1 LRISKRYSIRF
12 GKLNTYPQP
21 CPRLKGLQLL
31 SGDNVKIL
39 IVGANGLLGS
49 GAVAALSKGNEIIQ
63 ASRSGDVS
71 VDLTDPASI
80 AAMYEKVGKVD
91 AVISATGK
99 VPFKTLSELTLADYQ
114 SGINDKVLGQVELV
128 RQGLNYVND
137 NGSFT
142 LTTGI
147 LERAAIPTGVV
158 ASLSNG
164 ALESFVMAAAIEM
177 PRGIRI
183 NVVSPS
189 VLVEATGYHPY
200 FIGFEQVTLKA
211 CGKAY
216 AKSVNGKKNGHVYK
230 VG

>member
-1 LRISKRYSIRF
+1 M
-12 GKLNTYPQP
+12 
-21 CPRLKGLQLL
+21 
-31 SGDNVKIL
+31 KIL

-49 GAVAALSKGNEIIQ
+49 GAVAALAKDNEIIQ
-63 ASRSGDVS
+63 ASRTGDVA
-71 VDLTDPASI
+71 VDLTDPSSI

-99 VPFKTLSELTLADYQ
+99 VPFKSITELTLADYQ

-128 RQGLNYVND
+128 RQGLDYVND
-137 NGSFT
+137 GGSFT

-147 LERAAIPTGVV
+147 LERAAIPTGAV

-177 PRGIRI
+177 PRNIRI

-200 FIGFEQVTLKA
+200 FVGFEQVTLKA

-216 AKSVNGKKNGHVYK
+216 AKSVNGKKNGHTYK

>member
-1 LRISKRYSIRF
+1 
-12 GKLNTYPQP
+12 
-21 CPRLKGLQLL
+21 
-31 SGDNVKIL
+31 VKIL

-49 GAVAALSKGNEIIQ
+49 GAVAALAKDNEIIQ
-63 ASRSGDVS
+63 ASRTGDVA
-71 VDLTDPASI
+71 VDLTDPSSI

-99 VPFKTLSELTLADYQ
+99 VPFKSITELTLADYQ

-128 RQGLNYVND
+128 RQGLDYVND
-137 NGSFT
+137 GGSFT

-147 LERAAIPTGVV
+147 LERAAIPTGAV

-177 PRGIRI
+177 PRNIRI

-200 FIGFEQVTLKA
+200 FVSFEQVTLKA

-216 AKSVNGKKNGHVYK
+216 AKSVNGKKNGHTYK

>member
-1 LRISKRYSIRF
+1 M
-12 GKLNTYPQP
+12 
-21 CPRLKGLQLL
+21 
-31 SGDNVKIL
+31 KIL

-49 GAVAALSKGNEIIQ
+49 GAVAALSEGNEIIQ

-71 VDLTDPASI
+71 VDLTDPNSI

-91 AVISATGK
+91 AVIAATGV
-99 VPFKTLSELTLADYQ
+99 VPFKTLTELKLADYHA
-114 SGINDKVLGQVELV
+114 GINDKVLGQVELV
-128 RQGLNYVND
+128 RQGLEYVTD
-137 NGSFT
+137 GGSFT

-147 LERAAIPTGVV
+147 TERAPIPTGAV
-158 ASLSNG
+158 ASLANG
-164 ALESFVMAAAIEM
+164 ALESFVLAAATEM
-177 PRGIRI
+177 PRGMRI

-216 AKSVNGKKNGHVYK
+216 AKSVNGKKNGHTYK

>member
-1 LRISKRYSIRF
+1 M
-12 GKLNTYPQP
+12 
-21 CPRLKGLQLL
+21 
-31 SGDNVKIL
+31 KIL

-71 VDLTDPASI
+71 VDLTDPNSI
-80 AAMYEKVGKVD
+80 AAMYEQVGKVD
-91 AVISATGK
+91 AVISATGV
-99 VPFKTLSELTLADYQ
+99 VPFKILTELTLDDYHA
-114 SGINDKVLGQVELV
+114 GINDKVLGQVELV
-128 RQGLNYVND
+128 RQGLEYVTD
-137 NGSFT
+137 GGSFT

-147 LERAAIPTGVV
+147 TERAPIPTGAV
-158 ASLSNG
+158 ASLANG
-164 ALESFVMAAAIEM
+164 ALESFVLAAATEM
-177 PRGIRI
+177 PRGMRI

-216 AKSVNGKKNGHVYK
+216 AKSVNGKKNGHTYK

>member
-1 LRISKRYSIRF
+1 M
-12 GKLNTYPQP
+12 
-21 CPRLKGLQLL
+21 
-31 SGDNVKIL
+31 KIL

-49 GAVAALSKGNEIIQ
+49 GAVAALSEGNEIIQ
-63 ASRSGDVS
+63 ASRTGDIA
-71 VDLTDPASI
+71 VDLTDPSSI
-80 AAMYEKVGKVD
+80 AAMYQKVGKVD

-99 VPFKTLSELTLADYQ
+99 VPFKSITELTLADYQ

-128 RQGLNYVND
+128 RQGLDYVND
-137 NGSFT
+137 GGSFT

-147 LERAAIPTGVV
+147 LEREPIPTGAV

-164 ALESFVMAAAIEM
+164 ALESFAMAAAIEM
-177 PRGIRI
+177 PRNIRI

-200 FIGFEQVTLKA
+200 FVGFEQVTLKA

-216 AKSVNGKKNGHVYK
+216 AKSVNGKKTGHIYK

>member
-1 LRISKRYSIRF
+1 M
-12 GKLNTYPQP
+12 
-21 CPRLKGLQLL
+21 
-31 SGDNVKIL
+31 KIL

-71 VDLTDPASI
+71 VDLTDPNSI
-80 AAMYEKVGKVD
+80 AAMYEQVGKVD
-91 AVISATGK
+91 AVISATGV
-99 VPFKTLSELTLADYQ
+99 VPFKILTELTLDDYHA
-114 SGINDKVLGQVELV
+114 GINDKVLGQVELV
-128 RQGLNYVND
+128 RQGLEFVTD
-137 NGSFT
+137 GGSFT

-147 LERAAIPTGVV
+147 TERAPIPTGAV
-158 ASLSNG
+158 ASLANG
-164 ALESFVMAAAIEM
+164 ALESFVLAAATEM
-177 PRGIRI
+177 PRGMRI

-216 AKSVNGKKNGHVYK
+216 AKSVNGKKNGHTYK

>member
-1 LRISKRYSIRF
+1 M
-12 GKLNTYPQP
+12 
-21 CPRLKGLQLL
+21 
-31 SGDNVKIL
+31 KIL

-71 VDLTDPASI
+71 VDLTDPNSI
-80 AAMYEKVGKVD
+80 AAMYEQVGKVD
-91 AVISATGK
+91 AVISATGV
-99 VPFKTLSELTLADYQ
+99 VPFKILTELTLDDYRA
-114 SGINDKVLGQVELV
+114 GINDKVLGQVELV
-128 RQGLNYVND
+128 RQGLEYVTD
-137 NGSFT
+137 GGSFT

-147 LERAAIPTGVV
+147 TERAPIPTGAV
-158 ASLSNG
+158 ASLANG
-164 ALESFVMAAAIEM
+164 ALESFVLAAATEM
-177 PRGIRI
+177 PRGMRI

-216 AKSVNGKKNGHVYK
+216 AKSVNGKKNGHTYK

>member
-1 LRISKRYSIRF
+1 M
-12 GKLNTYPQP
+12 
-21 CPRLKGLQLL
+21 
-31 SGDNVKIL
+31 KIL

-49 GAVAALSKGNEIIQ
+49 GAVAALSEGNEIIQ
-63 ASRSGDVS
+63 ASRSGEVS
-71 VDLTDPASI
+71 VDLTDPNSI
-80 AAMYEKVGKVD
+80 AAMYAKVGKVD

-114 SGINDKVLGQVELV
+114 SGINDKILGQVELV
-128 RQGLNYVND
+128 RQGLDYVND
-137 NGSFT
+137 GGSFT

-177 PRGIRI
+177 PRGMRI

-200 FIGFEQVTLKA
+200 FVGFEQVTLAA
-211 CGKAY
+211 CGEAY
-216 AKSVNGKKNGHVYK
+216 AEAVNGNANGHVFK

>member
-1 LRISKRYSIRF
+1 MHPPRSPKI
-12 GKLNTYPQP
+12 YPQP
-21 CPRLKGLQLL
+21 CPRLRTLELLQ
-31 SGDNVKIL
+31 GEIMKIL

-49 GAVAALSKGNEIIQ
+49 GAVAALSKDNEIIQ
-63 ASRSGDVS
+63 ASRSGEVS

-80 AAMYEKVGKVD
+80 AAMYAKVGKVD

-114 SGINDKVLGQVELV
+114 SGINDKILGQVELV
-128 RQGLNYVND
+128 RQGLEYVND
-137 NGSFT
+137 GGSFT

-147 LERAAIPTGVV
+147 LEREPIPTGVV

-177 PRGIRI
+177 PRGMRI

-200 FIGFEQVTLKA
+200 FVGFEQVTLKA
-211 CGKAY
+211 CGMAY

>member
-1 LRISKRYSIRF
+1 
-12 GKLNTYPQP
+12 
-21 CPRLKGLQLL
+21 
-31 SGDNVKIL
+31 VKIL

-49 GAVAALSKGNEIIQ
+49 GAVAALAKDNEIIQ
-63 ASRSGDVS
+63 ASRTGDVA
-71 VDLTDPASI
+71 VDLTDPSSI

-99 VPFKTLSELTLADYQ
+99 VPFKSITELTLADYQ

-128 RQGLNYVND
+128 RQGLDYVND
-137 NGSFT
+137 GGSFT

-147 LERAAIPTGVV
+147 LEREPIPTGAV

-177 PRGIRI
+177 PRNIRI

-200 FIGFEQVTLKA
+200 FVGFEQVTLKA

-216 AKSVNGKKNGHVYK
+216 AKSVNGKKNGHTYK

>member
-1 LRISKRYSIRF
+1 M
-12 GKLNTYPQP
+12 
-21 CPRLKGLQLL
+21 
-31 SGDNVKIL
+31 KIL

-49 GAVAALSKGNEIIQ
+49 GAVAALSEGNEIIQ

-71 VDLTDPASI
+71 VDLTDPNSI
-80 AAMYEKVGKVD
+80 AAMYAKVGKVD

-114 SGINDKVLGQVELV
+114 SGINDKILGQVELV
-128 RQGLNYVND
+128 RQGLDYVND
-137 NGSFT
+137 GGSFT

-177 PRGIRI
+177 PRAMRI

-200 FIGFEQVTLKA
+200 FVGFEQVTLAA
-211 CGKAY
+211 CGEAY
-216 AKSVNGKKNGHVYK
+216 AEAVNGNTNGHVFK

>member
-1 LRISKRYSIRF
+1 MLSSGRPII
-12 GKLNTYPQP
+12 YPQP
-21 CPRLKGLQLL
+21 CPRLEALELLQ
-31 SGDNVKIL
+31 GEIMKIL

-49 GAVAALSKGNEIIQ
+49 GAVAALSEGNEIIQ
-63 ASRSGDVS
+63 ASRSGEVS

-80 AAMYEKVGKVD
+80 AAMYAKVGKVD

-114 SGINDKVLGQVELV
+114 SGINDKILGQVELV
-128 RQGLNYVND
+128 RQGLEYVND
-137 NGSFT
+137 GGSFT

-147 LERAAIPTGVV
+147 LEREPIPTGVV

-177 PRGIRI
+177 PRGMRI

-200 FIGFEQVTLKA
+200 FVGFEQVTLKA

>member
-1 LRISKRYSIRF
+1 M
-12 GKLNTYPQP
+12 
-21 CPRLKGLQLL
+21 
-31 SGDNVKIL
+31 KIL

-49 GAVAALSKGNEIIQ
+49 GAVTALSEGNEIIQ

-71 VDLTDPASI
+71 VDLTDPSSI

-91 AVISATGK
+91 AVISATGV
-99 VPFKTLSELTLADYQ
+99 VPFKILTELTLADYHA
-114 SGINDKVLGQVELV
+114 GINDKVLGQVELV
-128 RQGLNYVND
+128 RQGLEYVTD
-137 NGSFT
+137 GGSFT

-147 LERAAIPTGVV
+147 TERAPIPTGAV
-158 ASLSNG
+158 ASLANG
-164 ALESFVMAAAIEM
+164 ALESFVLAAATEM
-177 PRGIRI
+177 PRGMRI

-216 AKSVNGKKNGHVYK
+216 AKSVNGKKNGHTYK